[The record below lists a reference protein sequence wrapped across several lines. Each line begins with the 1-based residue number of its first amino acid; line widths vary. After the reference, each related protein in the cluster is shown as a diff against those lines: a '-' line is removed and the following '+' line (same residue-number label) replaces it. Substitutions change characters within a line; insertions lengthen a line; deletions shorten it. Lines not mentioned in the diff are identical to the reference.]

1 MQYLDFIN
9 DDINTAHALVGHFDI
24 GLVALSYLPAIL
36 SAYAALNLAD
46 RIIDSRHSSIK
57 YLWMIAGAG
66 TMGIGIWSMHF
77 IGMLSYK
84 MSMPIFYDLEI
95 TMLSMVPAIFA
106 SAIAL
111 HVISRRGLT
120 TRLLFVGG
128 VLMGAGIGAM
138 HYTGMAA
145 MRMNAAIKYHP
156 WMFSLSVVIAVS
168 LATLALYIKFSPIK
182 KFSLSKKLSKT
193 GSALIMGLAVTCMHY
208 TAMTASYFFPTHH
221 VQNIESLVN
230 PVWLSVLVG
239 IGSFLI
245 ISLLIIA
252 TIADHEMRARKKV
265 VIEMAKRVE
274 AENALKSSEERFRIL
289 YDNNPLMLL
298 TMDESC
304 KILSINDKE
313 LNALGYEKD
322 EIVGQPITTLC
333 PQEIK
338 SDIEKTIKKFFEQPE
353 KVHSLEKRM
362 ARKDGSIFYVREVI
376 RILNDWED
384 KPIALI
390 ACEDIT
396 ERQLMHEKLSYQA
409 THDALT
415 DLINRTEFERQTE
428 RLIMSAA
435 TNNAVHAL
443 CFIDLDQFKVVNDTC
458 GHAAGDALLC
468 QVSELLKNSIRKGDR
483 LARLGGDEFAILME
497 YCGLDDAHQV
507 TSFVLEAIRDYQF
520 VWENQRFRI
529 AASIGMVPILPTTTS
544 FTEVLKQADT
554 ACYIAKDKGR
564 NRIHVYQI
572 DDQET
577 AQCQGELQW
586 VTRIQKALDEN
597 RLCLYAQS
605 IESISTGATDHY
617 ELLVRMI
624 DEESNLIPP
633 GAFLSAAERYN
644 LISQL
649 DLWVVDHA
657 FELLKNDPSFHNSIA
672 FFSINLSGQSITEKD
687 FLNNIISKIK
697 KNNIDG
703 NKICFEI
710 TETAAISNLVV
721 ASRFISVLKELGCKF
736 ALDDFG
742 AGLSSFA
749 YLKSLQVDYLKIDGM
764 FVKDIVSDPIDR
776 AMVKSINELG
786 HIVGVKTIAEFVE
799 NDEIKKILKDI
810 GVDYAQGYGIG
821 KPRRFHEIVRKKDSY
836 KKPGL
841 IENP

>member
-1 MQYLDFIN
+1 MKYLEFFN
-9 DDINTAHALVGHFDI
+9 DDIGSTQALAGDFNI
-24 GLVALSYLPAIL
+24 SLVALSYLPAIL
-36 SAYAALNLAD
+36 SAYAALNLSD
-46 RIIDSRHSSIK
+46 RIIESRHSHVK
-57 YLWMIAGAG
+57 YLWMIAGAL

-84 MSMPIFYDLEI
+84 MSMPIFYDLTI
-95 TMLSMVPAIFA
+95 TMFSMVPAIFA

-145 MRMNAAIKYHP
+145 MRMNAIIKYHP
-156 WMFSLSVVIAVS
+156 WMFLLSVVIAVA
-168 LATLALYIKFSPIK
+168 LATLALYVKFSPIK

-208 TAMTASYFFPTHH
+208 TAMLASYFFPTDKF
-221 VQNIESLVN
+221 QNIETLVN

-239 IGSFLI
+239 TGSFLI

-265 VIEMAKRVE
+265 VVEMAKRVE
-274 AENALKSSEERFRIL
+274 AEKALKSSEERFRIL

-298 TMDESC
+298 TIDEYC
-304 KILSINDKE
+304 TILSINDKE

-322 EIVGQPITTLC
+322 EIVGQPITKLC
-333 PQEIK
+333 PQDQK
-338 SDIEKTIKKFFEQPE
+338 SDIKTTIKRFFDHPD
-353 KVHSLEKRM
+353 KVHSLEKQM
-362 ARKDGSIFYVREVI
+362 TRKDGSVFYVREVI
-376 RILNDWED
+376 RILNDFEAR
-384 KPIALI
+384 PMALI

-396 ERQLMHEKLSYQA
+396 ERRLMHEKLTYQA

-415 DLINRTEFERQTE
+415 NLINRTEFERQTE
-428 RLIMSAA
+428 CLILSAA
-435 TNNAVHAL
+435 TNNAAHAL

-458 GHAAGDALLC
+458 GHAAGDALLR
-468 QVSELLKNSIRKGDR
+468 QVSELLKNMIRKGDT

-507 TSFVLEAIRDYQF
+507 TLCVLEAIREFQF
-520 VWENQRFRI
+520 VWDNQRFRI
-529 AASIGMVPILPTTTS
+529 SASIGMVPILPTTTS

-564 NRIHVYQI
+564 NCIHVYQI

-586 VTRIQKALDEN
+586 VTRIQNALDEN
-597 RLCLYAQS
+597 RFCLYAQP
-605 IESISTGATDHY
+605 IESINKGICDHY

-649 DLWVVDHA
+649 DLWVIDHA
-657 FELLKNDPSFHNSIA
+657 FELLKNNPSFCKSINSC
-672 FFSINLSGQSITEKD
+672 SINLSGQSITDKR
-687 FLNNIISKIK
+687 FLKKIESKIH
-697 KNNIDG
+697 KNGIDG
-703 NKICFEI
+703 SKICFEI
-710 TETAAISNLVV
+710 TETAAISNLVL
-721 ASRFISVLKELGCKF
+721 ASHFISALKELGCKF

-742 AGLSSFA
+742 SGLSSFA
-749 YLKSLQVDYLKIDGM
+749 YLKSLQVDYLKIDGI
-764 FVKDIVSDPIDR
+764 FVKDIINDPIDL

-799 NDEIKKILKDI
+799 SDEIKFLLKDI

-821 KPRRFHEIVRKKDSY
+821 KPENFQQIIEYNVSY
-836 KKPGL
+836 KKHSL
-841 IENP
+841 ARNN